1 MNVRRLHY
9 GIAYMLTEMEKQK
22 EIDKLLAKGK
32 VVDIEPSK
40 PCYLF
45 TSAWDLHQLSLGR

>member
-1 MNVRRLHY
+1 MNVRRLQY

-22 EIDKLLAKGK
+22 EIDKLLAQGK
-32 VVDIEPSK
+32 LAYYEPSK